1 MLAVGEH
8 NMATRERDAES
19 TIALLR
25 RLMNELSTLVR
36 QEIALASA
44 EVSRSIRMLVA
55 SAASVAIGGL
65 VLYAGAL
72 VLLAAAVLGLANV
85 VAPWLAALIVGVA
98 VGIIGYVMV
107 HAGLRKMKVEHLKPE
122 RVQESLRR
130 DKEVLTRHTP

>member
-1 MLAVGEH
+1 
-8 NMATRERDAES
+8 MATRERDAES

-44 EVSRSIRMLVA
+44 EVSRTIRTLVA

-65 VLYAGAL
+65 VLYAGVL

-107 HAGLRKMKVEHLKPE
+107 HAGLKKMSADSLKPE
-122 RVQESLRR
+122 RVKESLRR
-130 DKEVLTRHTP
+130 DKEVLTRHTT